1 MMKKYFIIL
10 ALFALLFSGC
20 SKGKEAT
27 SETKQI
33 VKGYAKSVLNAPS
46 KAKIVSDL
54 SALRQAI
61 QTYRV
66 EHSAFP
72 ASLSNLSVK
81 LYYPNEYNYNANTG
95 EVKSKKYPNL

>member
-1 MMKKYFIIL
+1 MNKIL
-10 ALFALLFSGC
+10 YVFMIFVLLFLGC
-20 SKGKEAT
+20 SKGKEAA

-46 KAKIVSDL
+46 KAKVVSDL
-54 SALRQAI
+54 SALRQTV
-61 QTYRV
+61 QEYRV

-72 ASLSNLSVK
+72 SSLNDLNVK
-81 LYYPNEYNYNANTG
+81 LYYPNEYNYNPNTG

>member
-1 MMKKYFIIL
+1 MMKKNLYVF
-10 ALFALLFSGC
+10 ALFILLFFGC
-20 SKGKEAT
+20 SKGKEAA

-61 QTYRV
+61 QAYRV

-72 ASLSNLSVK
+72 ASLSDLSVK
-81 LYYPNEYNYNANTG
+81 LYYPNEYNYNPNTG

>member
-1 MMKKYFIIL
+1 MKKYFIIL
-10 ALFALLFSGC
+10 ALFILLFSGC
-20 SKGKEAT
+20 SKGKEAA
-27 SETKQI
+27 SETKTI

-46 KAKIVSDL
+46 RAKIVSDL
-54 SALRQAI
+54 STLRRTVQE
-61 QTYRV
+61 YKV

-72 ASLSNLSVK
+72 SSLGELHLK